1 MKITIIGA
9 GGNIG
14 QRITKEAASRN
25 HDLKLITS
33 RNKDFFDLENAKTQ
47 EVDIFNT
54 ENLANAI
61 KGSDIVISAYNPPQ
75 GKEMLLSE
83 ASKSLISAA
92 KQANVR
98 LIAVGGAASL
108 KVDEDTI
115 LLDTPEFPDVVKPI
129 ASAHKIVLDEVYRK
143 EKELEWTNVSPSAKI
158 FEGERTNSF
167 RVGGNH
173 LLTDE
178 KGDSSIS
185 MEDFA
190 VGILNEVDNK
200 EFIKQRFTIGY

>member
-25 HDLKLITS
+25 HELKLITS
-33 RNKDFFDLENAKTQ
+33 KSKDFFGLENVKTQ

-54 ENLANAI
+54 ENLANAVE
-61 KGSDIVISAYNPPQ
+61 GSDVVISAYNPPQ
-75 GKEMLLSE
+75 GNEMLLSE

-92 KQANVR
+92 KQAKVR
-98 LIAVGGAASL
+98 LIAIGGAASL
-108 KVDEDTI
+108 KVDDDTI

-129 ASAHKIVLDEVYRK
+129 ASAHKIVLDEIYRN
-143 EKELEWTNVSPSAKI
+143 ENELEWTNVSPSAKI
-158 FEGERTNSF
+158 FEGDRTDVF

-178 KGDSSIS
+178 KGESSIS

-190 VGILNEVDNK
+190 VGILNEVENK
-200 EFIKQRFTIGY
+200 DYIKQRFTIGY

>member
-25 HDLKLITS
+25 HELKLIS
-33 RNKDFFDLENAKTQ
+33 SKSKDFFGLENVKMQ

-54 ENLANAI
+54 AKLAQAVE
-61 KGSDIVISAYNPPQ
+61 GSDVVISAYNPPQ

-92 KQANVR
+92 KKANIR

-108 KVDEDTI
+108 KVNDDTI
-115 LLDTPEFPDVVKPI
+115 LLDTPEFPDAVKPV
-129 ASAHKIVLDEVYRK
+129 ATAHKVVLDEIYKK
-143 EKELEWTNVSPSAKI
+143 ENELEWTNVSPSAYI
-158 FEGERTNSF
+158 FEGDRTNKF
-167 RVGGNH
+167 RIGGED
-173 LLTDE
+173 LLTDDN
-178 KGDSSIS
+178 GDSSIS

-190 VGILNEVDNK
+190 VGILNEVENK